1 VSISATGKEEKEAP
15 CDESRTSSGQEH
27 KPEIQLTETQ
37 HEHAIAIV
45 RNKQLNSSG
54 MKKQS
59 PNQADASVAESKNR
73 ASRALS
79 AKKNVKH
86 ESNVE
91 RDKSPHQCQP
101 KNKEHLWSQMI
112 DSLRIT
118 FDYALDFATNGVG
131 DESFDVKA
139 PFSNDGHCTKE
150 SNKRGI
156 AFMTL
161 DPEFFEN
168 VNASAF
174 LEFVDDV
181 ATQDSL
187 SASSEHETFLV
198 PRYDPRFSWYQSF
211 DTEDLATENTSI
223 QGVDNVSL
231 QSILL
236 SGIESSIWDSY
247 FTQVKRKG
255 IVSDRE
261 VQEESSSSTDFTL
274 STKEGSQTLKGLAS
288 LLNATS
294 ALDGECHTEG
304 ESSTEHWVTPP
315 EHEHDREEDPDMNTI
330 LSLNENIHF
339 DDCTKSSH
347 QEAGSPVQIGNS
359 NGDIFSHFT
368 AMNTDIPQ
376 SKVDNWTSLSKVF
389 ILREYLK
396 SHGEGKGDRFVKQLF
411 EPTLK
416 ANLIQAD
423 HFRLHYLALTPFK
436 WIIPPQSFLDAHS
449 GCSIES
455 RKNRFASLLH
465 VSLQKLLLKTLD
477 SLDATHCPLKVIA
490 LNDKLQSTPYGNTV
504 VEWEAQKQS
513 IVISLIEKD
522 GSELQ
527 LCNEVD
533 RTVVVTLAS
542 SSKKS
547 KKKKKKKVSLFI
559 SILWKNV
566 AGLRACPLSKLI

>member
-1 VSISATGKEEKEAP
+1 
-15 CDESRTSSGQEH
+15 
-27 KPEIQLTETQ
+27 
-37 HEHAIAIV
+37 
-45 RNKQLNSSG
+45 
-54 MKKQS
+54 
-59 PNQADASVAESKNR
+59 
-73 ASRALS
+73 
-79 AKKNVKH
+79 
-86 ESNVE
+86 
-91 RDKSPHQCQP
+91 
-101 KNKEHLWSQMI
+101 
-112 DSLRIT
+112 
-118 FDYALDFATNGVG
+118 
-131 DESFDVKA
+131 
-139 PFSNDGHCTKE
+139 
-150 SNKRGI
+150 
-156 AFMTL
+156 
-161 DPEFFEN
+161 
-168 VNASAF
+168 
-174 LEFVDDV
+174 
-181 ATQDSL
+181 
-187 SASSEHETFLV
+187 
-198 PRYDPRFSWYQSF
+198 
-211 DTEDLATENTSI
+211 
-223 QGVDNVSL
+223 
-231 QSILL
+231 
-236 SGIESSIWDSY
+236 
-247 FTQVKRKG
+247 
-255 IVSDRE
+255 
-261 VQEESSSSTDFTL
+261 
-274 STKEGSQTLKGLAS
+274 
-288 LLNATS
+288 
-294 ALDGECHTEG
+294 
-304 ESSTEHWVTPP
+304 
-315 EHEHDREEDPDMNTI
+315 
-330 LSLNENIHF
+330 
-339 DDCTKSSH
+339 
-347 QEAGSPVQIGNS
+347 
-359 NGDIFSHFT
+359 
-368 AMNTDIPQ
+368 MNTDIPQ

-477 SLDATHCPLKVIA
+477 SLDATHCPSKLNPSGKYSDRKIEHT